1 MVWSMPSEQLQ
12 LLIAGYVLGDLS
24 PEEIEEF
31 EQLLANDPAIAQEVA
46 QMQKALEISYA
57 PPEVAPP
64 SHLRAAILEAN
75 KQQQDKPLSI
85 ARPQRSFSWIQAM
98 GVAAAV
104 LIAALGISN
113 YRLWQSLHAVQT
125 EVQPSEPLTFVLQPQ
140 DTNLSASATLRV
152 NPSTL
157 EAELNAQNLPTLPPG
172 KVYALWTVLP
182 QGAPFTT
189 DDKDAVL
196 TAVFAVDTNGNAS
209 ENIEVPQ
216 VYRNQGLVTAVAITV
231 EDANAP
237 QRHEG
242 APVLIVKV

>member
-75 KQQQDKPLSI
+75 KQQDKPL
-85 ARPQRSFSWIQAM
+85 RPQSQRSFSWIQAM

-104 LIAALGISN
+104 LVAALGISN
-113 YRLWQSLHAVQT
+113 YRLWQTLHALQT
-125 EVQPSEPLTFVLQPQ
+125 EVQQTEPLTFVLQAQ
-140 DTNLSASATLRV
+140 DPNVSASATLTV
-152 NPSTL
+152 DPSTL

-172 KVYALWTVLP
+172 KVYALWTVLQ

-196 TAVFAVDTNGNAS
+196 TAVFAVDANGNAS

-216 VYRNQGLVTAVAITV
+216 VYRNKALVTAVAITV
-231 EDANAP
+231 EDASAP